1 MRNELFVWACTP
13 QEEPGPAL
21 RGARRAQLGYRIS
34 DTGRL
39 FYGFARK
46 PSGGILT
53 LSDDGT
59 GRPDAEAFLPE
70 LEKELRRGAFSGIFA
85 DLEAVTPSLFALAGG
100 LETLAQRLRIPLFVP
115 EAYAAGTQRA
125 FVLIGSDVAAGDYA
139 LRLEEAAL
147 RFGPR
152 LALELVPLRA
162 DFALPGQGRAQP
174 LTREELRGLLEHGAQ
189 VYYSQ
194 ALCANYFTY
203 RDGGQDTHFVLFD
216 DEKSL
221 MRKCE
226 LAEKAGVGSIFALY
240 QEAAP
245 FFSDNPALSDAY

>member
-85 DLEAVTPSLFALAGG
+85 DLEAVTPALFALAG
-100 LETLAQRLRIPLFVP
+100 EMEALAQRLRIPLFVP
-115 EAYAAGTQRA
+115 ESYAAGTQRA
-125 FVLIGSDVAAGDYA
+125 FILIGSDVAAGDYA

-162 DFALPGQGRAQP
+162 DFALPG
-174 LTREELRGLLEHGAQ
+174 LERGAQ